1 MLRHLV
7 LPLLL
12 FFEACAC
19 AATGAYTV
27 ERAYVHDAQ
36 SQISIGDLEQ
46 LAFSP
51 YQGDLRLGYT
61 QGPTWLRFRI
71 SPTEPLDLAA
81 PADRGNPYTLI
92 AGPYSLNQLDL
103 YQQIGGRWTVLSGGD
118 RLPRRSDKCPT
129 DLHCFTLTADSAK
142 PTTIY
147 LKINSAG
154 IRLIE
159 ADIMR
164 DDDLAAVAGTRI
176 SRISTALT
184 LANGLLVLGI
194 FFFLLHRTVLLHIYC
209 WFQASVALVLYA
221 SSGSLSQL
229 FPGLAPETLDDLST
243 YIQIARV
250 ATTILLGW
258 ALLVQYEPPKHYQ
271 RLVVLLL
278 LLSCSCL
285 GLVAVGNPHGAL
297 MLNFALFY
305 ANPLVQVFGIYKA
318 RISLRSLKS
327 TLYVGYG
334 LYLVVLVAGTLAVFG
349 YWQFNGTDGAL
360 QRFEDWRL
368 NGVGIGMFV
377 LWVVVSEQASRKL
390 QSVQE
395 MQALRLE
402 SVQAKA
408 QSDILQERTTLIDML
423 THELKTPLGTIKFAL
438 ASLQRDHAA
447 HPNSVVR
454 IKNIDSSI
462 DRMDQLIERVASSIK
477 LETAS
482 MAGHTESIA
491 LFRFI
496 RDLSHEYLAPDRFQI
511 AVDEALCVQT
521 SRDCLTIILGN
532 LMNNAYKYA
541 SADAI
546 HISASA
552 GRIEVKNQ
560 VDEDN
565 RPDASRLFERYYRH
579 PSISNQPG
587 IGLGLSLVRTAC
599 SRIGATVHF
608 CQQGP
613 WAIFEVRLPHPL

>member
-1 MLRHLV
+1 MLRRLV
-7 LPLLL
+7 LLLLL

-27 ERAYVHDAQ
+27 ERAYFHDTQ
-36 SQISIGDLEQ
+36 SQMSIGDLGQ

-51 YQGDLRLGYT
+51 YQGDLRLGFS
-61 QGPTWLRFRI
+61 QGPTWLRFQI
-71 SPTEPLDLAA
+71 LPTEPLGLTA
-81 PADRGNPYTLI
+81 NPNHSNPFTLI
-92 AGPYSLNQLDL
+92 AGPYSLSHIDL
-103 YQQIGGRWTVLSGGD
+103 YQQIDGHWTVLSAGD
-118 RLPRRSDKCPT
+118 RHTRRSDKCPS
-129 DLHCFTLTADSAK
+129 DLHCFTLNTDNAK
-142 PTTIY
+142 PTTVY
-147 LKINSAG
+147 LKIQSEG

-159 ADIMR
+159 ADIIR
-164 DDDLAAVAGTRI
+164 DDDLVTVAGTRI
-176 SRISTALT
+176 SRNSTALA

-229 FPGLAPETLDDLST
+229 FPALAPETLDDLSN
-243 YIQIARV
+243 YLQIARV
-250 ATTILLGW
+250 AATILLGW
-258 ALLVQYEPPKHYQ
+258 ALLIQYEPPKHYQ
-271 RLVVLLL
+271 RLVALLL
-278 LLSCSCL
+278 LLSCICVGMVATGHTHEALIL
-285 GLVAVGNPHGAL
+285 G
-297 MLNFALFY
+297 FALFY
-305 ANPLVQVFGIYKA
+305 INPLVQVLGIYKA
-318 RISLRSLKS
+318 RISLHRLKS
-327 TLYVGYG
+327 SLYFGYG
-334 LYLVVLVAGTLAVFG
+334 LYMVVLIAGTLAGFG
-349 YWQFNGTDGAL
+349 FWQFNGTDGAL
-360 QRFEDWRL
+360 QRFEDRRL
-368 NGVGIGMFV
+368 NGVWIGMFV

-390 QSVQE
+390 QSVRE
-395 MQALRLE
+395 IQALRLE
-402 SVQAKA
+402 SVRAQA

-477 LETAS
+477 LETADV
-482 MAGHTESIA
+482 AVHTESIA

-496 RDLSHEYLAPDRFQI
+496 HDLSHEYLVPERFKI
-511 AVDEALCVQT
+511 AVDEAVLVQT
-521 SRDCLTIILGN
+521 SRDSLTIILGN

-546 HISASA
+546 HISASL
-552 GRIEVKNQ
+552 GRIEVKNL
-560 VDEDN
+560 VDEEN

-579 PSISNQPG
+579 HAISNQPG

-608 CQQGP
+608 RQQGP
-613 WAIFEVRLPHPL
+613 WAIFEVLLPH